1 MFYHKKCKTVAG
13 SKHYDEFTPTDAQNT
28 MGTKLM
34 LVHRKLMIAEYHRPI
49 ILREPLSVSA
59 ANLKYLLIKLRQI
72 YNQWGK
78 AYARKHCKSI
88 DKCHMKNMGFVLAN
102 NSSTKL
108 KLVTSKNALVGLQEW
123 ILILNYKISS
133 VLP

>member
-13 SKHYDEFTPTDAQNT
+13 TKHFDKFTPTDAQNT

-34 LVHRKLMIAEYHRPI
+34 LVHLKLMIAGSADQLYVN

-72 YNQWGK
+72 YNQ
-78 AYARKHCKSI
+78 
-88 DKCHMKNMGFVLAN
+88 
-102 NSSTKL
+102 
-108 KLVTSKNALVGLQEW
+108 
-123 ILILNYKISS
+123 
-133 VLP
+133 